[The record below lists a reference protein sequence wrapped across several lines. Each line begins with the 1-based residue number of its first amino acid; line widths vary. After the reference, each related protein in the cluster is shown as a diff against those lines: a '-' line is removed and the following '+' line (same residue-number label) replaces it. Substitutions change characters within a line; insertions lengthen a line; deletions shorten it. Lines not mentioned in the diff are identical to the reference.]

1 MAGADLGGS
10 WDRVVDLLLWLPLIV
25 NVSRR
30 AFHGSCTLGESRP
43 LPYQGPGGGCHLG
56 ELVPTVIG
64 LVGVVIGVLVGA
76 WRQSRL
82 EQGNWLRDDLRL
94 WQRDRRESYLK
105 LVHAD
110 DELYRCVIRDL
121 PDPPPGQP
129 VTDARTA
136 GPGEVIPPLATDER
150 AELLQAFD
158 RLWRAKRE
166 IELHHLTDDALL
178 VATNRLTLK
187 DAELVSLT
195 LFDLARRPEDAQ
207 ETTVQIQDA
216 LKERRDL
223 IDKFI
228 QEARTALNV
237 PRNRSA

>member
-1 MAGADLGGS
+1 M
-10 WDRVVDLLLWLPLIV
+10 VVIWM
-25 NVSRR
+25 
-30 AFHGSCTLGESRP
+30 
-43 LPYQGPGGGCHLG
+43 Q
-56 ELVPTVIG
+56 LVPTVVG

-76 WRQSRL
+76 WRESRL
-82 EQGNWLRDDLRL
+82 QQGNWLRDDLRR
-94 WQRDRRESYLK
+94 WQRDRRGSYLR
-105 LVHAD
+105 LVQAD

-129 VTDARTA
+129 VTDSRSA
-136 GPGEVIPPLATDER
+136 GLDEVIPPLATNER
-150 AELLQAFD
+150 TELLRAFD

-195 LFDLARRPEDAQ
+195 LFDLTHRPEDAQ
-207 ETTVQIQDA
+207 EITTQIRDA
-216 LKERRDL
+216 LKVRRDL
-223 IDKFI
+223 IDQFV

-237 PRNRSA
+237 PRDRNA

>member
-1 MAGADLGGS
+1 MSTDLFLIK
-10 WDRVVDLLLWLPLIV
+10 DPEVVVIWM
-25 NVSRR
+25 
-30 AFHGSCTLGESRP
+30 
-43 LPYQGPGGGCHLG
+43 Q
-56 ELVPTVIG
+56 LVPTVVG

-82 EQGNWLRDDLRL
+82 EQGNWLRDDLRR

-105 LVHAD
+105 LVQAD

-121 PDPPPGQP
+121 PDPPPGQT
-129 VTDARTA
+129 VTDSRIV
-136 GPGEVIPPLATDER
+136 GLDEVIPPLATDER

-195 LFDLARRPEDAQ
+195 LFDLTRRPEDAQ
-207 ETTVQIQDA
+207 EITIQIRDV
-216 LKERRDL
+216 LKARRDL
-223 IDKFI
+223 IDRFM
-228 QEARTALNV
+228 QEARLALNV
-237 PRNRSA
+237 PRNRNA